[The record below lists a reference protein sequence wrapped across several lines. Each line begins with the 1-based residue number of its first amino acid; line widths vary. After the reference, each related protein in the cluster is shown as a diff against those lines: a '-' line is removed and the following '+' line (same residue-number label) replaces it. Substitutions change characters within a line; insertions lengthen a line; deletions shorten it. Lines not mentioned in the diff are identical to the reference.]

1 MSTAVDGAADDDDE
15 PFSGN
20 WRDQF
25 TNEYTVTGCKGT
37 YSVTINHNQ
46 DSKKRG
52 TTEKLAEIIKRDANG
67 GYTWG
72 KTHKLHIREDGNLV
86 WNALTEGKKSWY
98 WTKRRCPRSFSPR
111 ETSLQ
116 VSMTELQRRLK
127 QCLGSP
133 LSAEMTHECA
143 SDSVYTFVSPPH
155 GKN

>member
-46 DSKKRG
+46 DSKNRG

-67 GYTWG
+67 GYT
-72 KTHKLHIREDGNLV
+72 
-86 WNALTEGKKSWY
+86 
-98 WTKRRCPRSFSPR
+98 
-111 ETSLQ
+111 
-116 VSMTELQRRLK
+116 
-127 QCLGSP
+127 
-133 LSAEMTHECA
+133 
-143 SDSVYTFVSPPH
+143 
-155 GKN
+155 

>member
-37 YSVTINHNQ
+37 YSVTINHKQ
-46 DSKKRG
+46 DGAECG
-52 TTEKLAEIIKRDANG
+52 TTETLAGIIKRDANG

-72 KTHKLHIREDGNLV
+72 ITHKLHIRDDGNLV
-86 WNALTEGKKSWY
+86 WNALKEGKKPWE
-98 WTKRRCPRSFSPR
+98 WTQRRCPRSFSPS

-116 VSMTELQRRLK
+116 VSMTDLQRRLK
-127 QCLGSP
+127 KCLESP
-133 LSAEMTHECA
+133 LSTNMTECA
-143 SDSVYTFVSPPH
+143 SHSVCAFVSPPY
-155 GKN
+155 GKI